1 MFLTLSVPEIT
12 ISHHKSQWRKNW
24 KIETKIDLEETF
36 KSLSRI
42 RLVRNIKKKTCRVR
56 PTFSPGIRL
65 LHKNVQKNCFSFHLK
80 PNFRPFSQTKALAP
94 PAESFFLFIWSL
106 DQRF

>member
-36 KSLSRI
+36 KSLSWI
-42 RLVRNIKKKTCRVR
+42 RLVRNIKKNLQSETYFLTGDPVITQKRTKELFF
-56 PTFSPGIRL
+56 FSP
-65 LHKNVQKNCFSFHLK
+65 K
-80 PNFRPFSQTKALAP
+80 T
-94 PAESFFLFIWSL
+94 
-106 DQRF
+106 